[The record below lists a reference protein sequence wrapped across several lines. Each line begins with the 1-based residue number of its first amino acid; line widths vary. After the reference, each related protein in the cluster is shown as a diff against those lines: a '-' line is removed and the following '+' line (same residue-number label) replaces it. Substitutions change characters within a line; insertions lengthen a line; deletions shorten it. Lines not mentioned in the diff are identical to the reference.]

1 MQMIISITLLVWLL
15 VSSILMLLWNSEKSS
30 YRTSKDSLSDLG
42 DKKHFITHRTPLDNL
57 SLTKLKEDIK
67 NMSKYKSYRYSRGD
81 KYSCIVT
88 IINGDNVVFSNIK
101 TPPTATSEVKAKML
115 DDAEEEALKLF
126 NVDTSTQ
133 YSG

>member
-1 MQMIISITLLVWLL
+1 
-15 VSSILMLLWNSEKSS
+15 
-30 YRTSKDSLSDLG
+30 
-42 DKKHFITHRTPLDNL
+42 
-57 SLTKLKEDIK
+57 
-67 NMSKYKSYRYSRGD
+67 MSKYKSYRYSRGD